1 MDGCIELTGGVP
13 EKVKNLHD
21 LLKPEDNGKT
31 ADRLFFDLVR
41 ASQLGNIILV
51 QAPHHVHKG
60 DKHNKLRLAEAAQLG
75 LEVKYVY
82 RVTQVANLGEGR
94 QIIRVKNCSG
104 PKGINWI
111 GAWHPED
118 TRWANVGD
126 SIRRELDAGNAPKII
141 ICILHPRILGWRISS
156 TYLCMYL
163 HLIKFLYIS
172 TETFHDGGF
181 WMAYG

>member
-126 SIRRELDAGNAPKII
+126 SIRRELDAGNAPKVI
-141 ICILHPRILGWRISS
+141 ICTYSYARTFNQISLNFCIFQQKPFMMVVFGWPMGKSR
-156 TYLCMYL
+156 
-163 HLIKFLYIS
+163 
-172 TETFHDGGF
+172 
-181 WMAYG
+181 

>member
-1 MDGCIELTGGVP
+1 MLIPIRWLPVDGCIELTGGVP

-141 ICILHPRILGWRISS
+141 TCTKYLLEVLHPRILGWRTSN
-156 TYLCMYL
+156 TYLLMHVPL
-163 HLIKFLYIS
+163 LYQ
-172 TETFHDGGF
+172 
-181 WMAYG
+181 

>member
-1 MDGCIELTGGVP
+1 MLAA
-13 EKVKNLHD
+13 
-21 LLKPEDNGKT
+21 EDNGKA

-51 QAPHHVHKG
+51 QAPHNVHKG
-60 DKHNKLRLAEAAQLG
+60 DKHNKLRLAEARQLG

-126 SIRRELDAGNAPKII
+126 TIRRELDAGKIYI
-141 ICILHPRILGWRISS
+141 NNGCIYCFFEGSFHCLKKTFTEFLH
-156 TYLCMYL
+156 
-163 HLIKFLYIS
+163 YI
-172 TETFHDGGF
+172 GN
-181 WMAYG
+181 

>member
-1 MDGCIELTGGVP
+1 MLIPIRWLPVDGCIELTGVVP

-82 RVTQVANLGEGR
+82 ATKTTKVKMKFVKKKFFFLQFFHKSTFFQITLKPRSVSSRSFLG
-94 QIIRVKNCSG
+94 SF
-104 PKGINWI
+104 
-111 GAWHPED
+111 
-118 TRWANVGD
+118 
-126 SIRRELDAGNAPKII
+126 PKIQDDAPFVDTI
-141 ICILHPRILGWRISS
+141 
-156 TYLCMYL
+156 
-163 HLIKFLYIS
+163 F
-172 TETFHDGGF
+172 ETNSFRCF
-181 WMAYG
+181 